1 MIRNK
6 TIEIEYK
13 STYLPTSFAEL
24 NAALNC
30 TTHILSPHMGVFSSN
45 NGGLLALVL
54 INKNNNTENK
64 YFILIF

>member
-1 MIRNK
+1 MS
-6 TIEIEYK
+6 TVLTSQSVK
-13 STYLPTSFAEL
+13 SPNQVTSFAEL

-54 INKNNNTENK
+54 INKNNYTEIK